1 MEKEALKRIFQFLEE
16 KGEHNAPFK
25 WKFENDIPLTEGDL
39 NVKGD
44 LDLSHTEIESLPEGL
59 KVGGWLD
66 LAYTFIESLPEGLKV
81 GGHLDLIETDIKFLP
96 KGLEVG
102 RNLYIE
108 DPYSDEYFQSMIL
121 KYFGLIHSYP
131 NTDSREILVTKI
143 MDLEM
148 ARHQ

>member
-1 MEKEALKRIFQFLEE
+1 MHNNILKRIFDFLEE
-16 KGEHNAPFK
+16 KGEHNAPVK
-25 WKFENDIPLTEGDL
+25 WKLINNIPLTEGDL

-102 RNLYIE
+102 RNLYI
-108 DPYSDEYFQSMIL
+108 DDSPLIKYSDNQLREMIRPG
-121 KYFGLIHSYP
+121 FIDG
-131 NTDSREILVTKI
+131 EIF
-143 MDLEM
+143 
-148 ARHQ
+148 R